1 MRMSMPLPP
10 GPIRFEPPPS
20 SPPSPDPWEREIA
33 FISGVAANATV
44 AAISYGSWGAA
55 GALDPPTYDPTV
67 SDSFKWGDTTLS
79 PSGAANLWPP
89 ELGAARR
96 WRRRVRLPSRYRR
109 EQRSRPLDRA
119 LLRFHG
125 QHTPGHHHLGRRRE
139 QHAGPLRMVGT
150 LDHQSQSGHL

>member
-20 SPPSPDPWEREIA
+20 SPPSPDPWERDIA

-79 PSGAANLWPP
+79 PSGTPVARSATGSMPP
-89 ELGAARR
+89 RIGTTSEEHVVLGDELVVGGGEHH
-96 WRRRVRLPSRYRR
+96 VRGS
-109 EQRSRPLDRA
+109 
-119 LLRFHG
+119 
-125 QHTPGHHHLGRRRE
+125 
-139 QHAGPLRMVGT
+139 
-150 LDHQSQSGHL
+150 